1 MLIVALFLT
10 AQKLKE
16 PKSSLTDEWI
26 NKMWSIVTKKRKK
39 ELIYTTTWMD
49 LKNYAK

>member
-10 AQKLKE
+10 APKWKE
-16 PKSSLTDEWI
+16 PKSSSADEWI
-26 NKMWSIVTKKRKK
+26 NKMWSIVMKERNK
-39 ELIYTTTWMD
+39 ELIYTTTWID

>member
-10 AQKLKE
+10 AQKWKE

-26 NKMWSIVTKKRKK
+26 NTMWSIVTKKRKK